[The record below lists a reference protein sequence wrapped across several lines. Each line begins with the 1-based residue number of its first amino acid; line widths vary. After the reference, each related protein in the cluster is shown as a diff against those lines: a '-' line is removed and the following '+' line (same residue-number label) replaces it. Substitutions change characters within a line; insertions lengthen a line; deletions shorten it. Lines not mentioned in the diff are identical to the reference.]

1 MPTNIRE
8 FGREKIGP
16 SLIVGIEG
24 TALSDEEKKFL
35 VRENIG
41 GIIFFKR
48 NFESPKQLFELS
60 TELRSLAKQKPDRTP
75 FFISVDQEG
84 GRVARFRAPFTEWP
98 PMAALGKIDSP
109 TVAFKVAQVLAVE
122 LAAVGVNLN
131 FAPSVDIYTNP
142 ANTVI
147 GDRALSTDAESV
159 AKLGSAL
166 VRGMMKGGVIP
177 VAKHFPGHGNT
188 LIDSH
193 EELPVENKTLA
204 ELEARELE
212 PFKRV
217 FRARLDIV
225 MSSHLSFPQIDP
237 EWPVSLSQI
246 FLTKILREQLKYRG
260 LVVSDDLDMKALTKH
275 HTKAE
280 IAVRALIAG
289 TNILL
294 YCNEPGSPPIAID
307 AIEKA
312 VRDGALPERT
322 LLDNAERINTL
333 KRDSGLDQTPLIWG
347 DSEKLIGA
355 EAHKLL
361 AAAVIAGAVPASMLV

>member
-1 MPTNIRE
+1 MATNIRD

-16 SLIVGIEG
+16 SLIVGLQGKSLTE
-24 TALSDEEKKFL
+24 DEKKFL

-41 GIIFFKR
+41 GVILFKR
-48 NFESPKQLFELS
+48 NFESPKQLFDLS
-60 TELRSLAKQKPDRTP
+60 TELRALSKQKPDRMP

-98 PMAALGKIDSP
+98 PMATVGKIDSA
-109 TVAFKVAQVLAVE
+109 TVAFKVAQVMAIE

-131 FAPSVDIYTNP
+131 FAPSVDIFTNP
-142 ANTVI
+142 QNTVI
-147 GDRALSTDAESV
+147 GDRALSTDTEAV

-166 VRGMMKGGVIP
+166 VRGMIKGGVIP

-204 ELEARELE
+204 ELEACELE

-225 MSSHLSFPQIDP
+225 MSSHLSFPKIDP
-237 EWPVSLSQI
+237 QWPVSLSEI
-246 FLTKILREQLKYRG
+246 FLQKILREQLKYRG
-260 LVVSDDLDMKALTKH
+260 LVISDDLDMKALVKYH
-275 HTKAE
+275 AKGD
-280 IAVRALIAG
+280 IAVRALTAG

-294 YCNEPGSPPIAID
+294 YCNEPDSPPIAID

-312 VRDGALPERT
+312 VRDGALPGRT
-322 LLDNAERINTL
+322 LLDNAEKVSAL
-333 KRDSGLDQTPLIWG
+333 KRDTGIDATPLVWSE
-347 DSEKLIGA
+347 SEKLIGS
-355 EAHKLL
+355 ESHKAL
-361 AAAVIAGAVPASMLV
+361 AAAVLAGSVPASMLT